1 MEICTSCYPATSSSA
16 TSVFRGNV
24 ASRTSLP
31 FSNTRSKNHVWSTLP
46 RLISSGWFLTKSRMP
61 CSRMR
66 WIAHDQTLRARNRTD
81 GPVLRQP
88 VRCGDDLTVVQTEET
103 VVGKSEAW
111 NLETTCGAK
120 LECPLRQQ
128 AVQCVVDVRVFDEV
142 ATRIHFEHSL
152 DNGVLE

>member
-1 MEICTSCYPATSSSA
+1 VRKQ
-16 TSVFRGNV
+16 VFEHPDWV
-24 ASRTSLP
+24 
-31 FSNTRSKNHVWSTLP
+31 
-46 RLISSGWFLTKSRMP
+46 
-61 CSRMR
+61 
-66 WIAHDQTLRARNRTD
+66 AHDQTLRARNRTD

-152 DNGVLE
+152 ETVCSNEVYSESVASSHGACA